1 MALAEQGL
9 RWVAITWVNHAGAP
23 LVKVVPL
30 AGFEAAVAVGVGF
43 SPVADAFSA
52 DGAIAPGHRLARPD
66 GDLRLRAD
74 AAALAPLEP
83 ANGWAWAPGERYERS
98 GAPYAGD
105 QRHLCRRQMEQL
117 ERARVELRAGF
128 ELEWLVA
135 SPAADG
141 TPAPAIPGGPYGA
154 DRLVE
159 GLDYAT
165 ALLEALEAAG
175 LPWLQFHPEYG
186 AGQFE
191 LSLAPGTPL
200 EAADRLVHARLV
212 IQRVTR
218 RFGWRCCF
226 SPKPSLERVGNGGH
240 LHLSLV
246 RDGVPLLQG
255 GEQEAGL
262 TGTGA
267 GVLAAL
273 LAELPALLAL
283 ACPLAVSYR
292 RLATG
297 SWSAPFQVWGVENR
311 EAALR
316 LVPTAAD
323 GAPAHLEL
331 KVADLAANPYLLLGA
346 VQAVVADGLERPRPL
361 PPPVSGDPS
370 GLPAGAAARLPASL
384 AQASAAFAASDLLRE
399 ALGEALHGALGDSQ
413 AAEVRRAADCS
424 EAELVAASAWWPVVG
439 GDRLKG
445 GQAGAPQPATITR
458 LRPAA
463 LAA

>member
-1 MALAEQGL
+1 VALPPAPIAAELAAQGI
-9 RWVAITWVNHAGAP
+9 RWVAITWVNNAGAP

-30 AGFEAAVAVGVGF
+30 AAFEAAAAVGVGF
-43 SPVADAFSA
+43 SPVADAFGA
-52 DGAIAPGHRLARPD
+52 DGVIPADHRLARPD

-74 AAALAPLEP
+74 AAALAPLES
-83 ANGWAWAPGERYERS
+83 AGGWAWAPGERFERD
-98 GAPYAGD
+98 GTPYAGD
-105 QRHLCRRQMEQL
+105 QRHWCRRQMEQL
-117 ERARVELRAGF
+117 RQGGVELRAGF

-135 SPAADG
+135 VPAADG

-186 AGQFE
+186 ASQFE
-191 LSLAPGTPL
+191 LSLAPGTAL
-200 EAADRLVHARLV
+200 EAADRLVQAKLV
-212 IQRVTR
+212 IQRLTR
-218 RFGWRCCF
+218 RFGWRCSF

-240 LHLSLV
+240 LHLSLE
-246 RDGVPLLQG
+246 RDGAALLQG
-255 GEQEAGL
+255 GGGEAGL
-262 TGTGA
+262 TAAGA
-267 GVLAAL
+267 GVLAAV

-292 RLATG
+292 RLAPG

-316 LVPTAAD
+316 LVPPAAD

-346 VQAVVADGLERPRPL
+346 AAAVVADGLGRPRPL
-361 PPPVSGDPS
+361 PPPVVGDPAN
-370 GLPAGAAARLPASL
+370 LPAGTAACLPASL
-384 AQASAAFAASDLLRE
+384 AEASAAFAASDLLRQ
-399 ALGEALHGALGDSQ
+399 ALGEALHGALCDTQ
-413 AAEVRRAADCS
+413 AAEVRRAAGCS
-424 EAELVAASAWWPVVG
+424 EAELVAAAAWWPVVG
-439 GDRLKG
+439 ADWPS
-445 GQAGAPQPATITR
+445 GQNAGQY
-458 LRPAA
+458 
-463 LAA
+463 